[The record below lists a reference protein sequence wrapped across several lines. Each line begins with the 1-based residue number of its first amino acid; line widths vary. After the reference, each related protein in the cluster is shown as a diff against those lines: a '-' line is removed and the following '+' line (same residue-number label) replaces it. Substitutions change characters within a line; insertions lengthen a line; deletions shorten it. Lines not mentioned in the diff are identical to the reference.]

1 MWRQSVCSREKPNKS
16 KDFAILGM
24 GNIHFGERILFRK
37 RERRENVDKKIEYA
51 EQWEISSKY
60 FYDKKYYNWMQKK
73 IENYNIILEV
83 GCGTGYSTL
92 ALLENGHK
100 VIVLEK
106 NNECI
111 KKATELIQ
119 QKGYSVGK
127 IPDADVC
134 FIETDVVTK
143 EFYLEV
149 LKDIQFDAV
158 ICWNVGSYWDKENVQ
173 FYLPYMLEYGLN
185 IDQIKENVESS
196 YGELILWNACKIAT
210 MRNVPVHIIERSG
223 EIITESNCEYYRIL
237 GTEFGFSELEFDN
250 LQADSISGGGRVLV
264 TNGNVNME
272 RIVDVILVSILM
284 TF

>member
-1 MWRQSVCSREKPNKS
+1 MFTPGDRLLR
-16 KDFAILGM
+16 IR
-24 GNIHFGERILFRK
+24 NIHFGERILFRK
-37 RERRENVDKKIEYA
+37 RGRRENMDKKIEYA
-51 EQWEISSKY
+51 EQWEVSSKY

-92 ALLENGHK
+92 ALLANGHK
-100 VIVLEK
+100 VIALEK

-143 EFYLEV
+143 EFYLGV
-149 LKDIQFDAV
+149 LKDLQFDAV

-210 MRNVPVHIIERSG
+210 MRNVPMHIVERSG

>member
-1 MWRQSVCSREKPNKS
+1 M
-16 KDFAILGM
+16 
-24 GNIHFGERILFRK
+24 
-37 RERRENVDKKIEYA
+37 DKKIEYA
-51 EQWEISSKY
+51 EQWEVSSKY

-73 IENYNIILEV
+73 IENYNTILEV

-92 ALLENGHK
+92 ALLANGHK
-100 VIVLEK
+100 VIALEK

-143 EFYLEV
+143 EFYLGV
-149 LKDIQFDAV
+149 LKDLQFDAV

-210 MRNVPVHIIERSG
+210 MRNVPMHIIERSG